1 MNIYI
6 KGKKINHY
14 KMGYVKKLWCQRG
27 VIPPIAMGCICYQ
40 STHPSLGAQSMLD
53 LDHLHQGKFYNY
65 VGGGAQW
72 V

>member
-1 MNIYI
+1 MHWEENNPII
-6 KGKKINHY
+6 SRWD
-14 KMGYVKKLWCQRG
+14 VKSEKG

-40 STHPSLGAQSMLD
+40 STHPFLGAQSMLD
-53 LDHLHQGKFYNY
+53 LDHLHQGRFYNY